1 MLEAHLLDPRTLAPY
16 EIGAFLIAL
25 LGYPEPGHADRRE
38 LTFRRLCGRHLR
50 QHFAANMDEA
60 HEPHLTRPIYWL
72 LDRRD
77 VTAGAAHLESR
88 LRKRFNAAHMIMP
101 FLVAAA
107 TGREP
112 NLAGVERLNF
122 AQLSRRTSEE
132 IGEADAKN
140 FYNRHW
146 RSSVPVIHLAAAWRI
161 VDQDETRNGRPQPS
175 ILDLMENEELT
186 RRLIR
191 EAETL
196 EPLIDACSLPI
207 RAQDLERV
215 RLAVPGSDS

>member
-1 MLEAHLLDPRTLAPY
+1 MSEKHFIDPGRMAPY
-16 EIGAFLIAL
+16 EIGAFVIAL
-25 LGYPEPGHADRRE
+25 LGYPEPAQAERRE

-50 QHFAANMDEA
+50 QHFTAHMDEA
-60 HEPHLTRPIYWL
+60 HEPQLTRPIYWL

-77 VTAGAAHLESR
+77 VTAGVAHLEGR

-122 AQLSRRTSEE
+122 AQLAKRTSDE
-132 IGEADAKN
+132 IGETDAKN

-146 RSSVPVIHLAAAWRI
+146 RSSVPVIHLAAAWGI
-161 VDQDETRNGRPQPS
+161 IAQDEVRNGRAKPD
-175 ILDLMENEELT
+175 IFDLMQEAELT
-186 RRLIR
+186 KRLIS
-191 EAETL
+191 EAESL
-196 EPLIDACSLPI
+196 EPLIDACKLPI
-207 RAQDLERV
+207 RAQDLALV
-215 RLAVPGSDS
+215 RLV